1 MSRNIILALIV
12 AALVVTSSAYAG
24 EWKRQSYQE
33 TPIQL
38 DWRWAMP
45 AGGSYWERWDDSF
58 TVHTYSAW
66 WIQGTY
72 PRIEIILRRPAPG
85 QTWRSIG
92 KLSKKFL
99 TNWNHLNRVGISK
112 IRKIPCNAYEC
123 VAFEANRS
131 TDGGSYNHKCVGF
144 KLVVGG
150 SLDTSDAA
158 ESPDIVA
165 GYYCSG
171 LIEDIATE
179 TLNEIHNSIAIK
191 K

>member
-1 MSRNIILALIV
+1 MSRKIVLAWFAGL
-12 AALVVTSSAYAG
+12 LVLTSSAYAA

-45 AGGSYWERWDDSF
+45 AGGSYSDRWDDSL
-58 TVHTYSAW
+58 TVRMYSAW
-66 WIQGTY
+66 WTQGTY
-72 PRIEIILRRPAPG
+72 PRIEIILRRLAPA
-85 QTWRSIG
+85 QTWRSIS

-99 TNWNHLNRVGISK
+99 TNWNHLKRVGISK
-112 IRKIPCNAYEC
+112 IRKVPCDAHEC
-123 VAFEANRS
+123 VAFEAHRS
-131 TDGGSYNHKCVGF
+131 TDGGSDNYRCVGF
-144 KLVVGG
+144 KLIGG
-150 SLDTSDAA
+150 SLGTSDAA

-171 LIEDIATE
+171 LIEDITTE
-179 TLNEIHNSIAIK
+179 TLNEILNSIAIK